1 MRRSIETIDLD
12 HGSWLRL
19 DCGHPVNESA
29 SAVNDDEPADCA
41 LCDRA
46 QLPVGLIAVGPVRR
60 RHIGDPRP
68 CTVMTATAWTVL
80 TVESGAVR
88 VGGRGHSDRPLAA
101 HARAVLVAGAPYQL
115 TALPDAVIELQRLE
129 FPRAPVASTDVGA
142 RTGE

>member
-68 CTVMTATAWTVL
+68 CTVMTPTASVTVF
-80 TVESGAVR
+80 SN
-88 VGGRGHSDRPLAA
+88 
-101 HARAVLVAGAPYQL
+101 ARAHRTRQRGMPRLSRKGCNFANKSIATLQSEHPPLNVKFAP
-115 TALPDAVIELQRLE
+115 D
-129 FPRAPVASTDVGA
+129 FSTESMMGM
-142 RTGE
+142 

>member
-19 DCGHPVNESA
+19 DCGHPINEPA
-29 SAVNDDEPADCA
+29 SADHDDEPADCA

-46 QLPVGLIAVGPVRR
+46 QLPVGLIAVDPVRR
-60 RHIGDPRP
+60 QHIGDPRP
-68 CTVMTATAWTVL
+68 CTVMTPTAWTVL

-115 TALPDAVIELQRLE
+115 TAAPDAVIELQRLE
-129 FPRAPVASTDVGA
+129 FPRAQVASTDVGD

>member
-68 CTVMTATAWTVL
+68 CTVMTPTAWTVL

-101 HARAVLVAGAPYQL
+101 RARAVLVAGAPYQL
-115 TALPDAVIELQRLE
+115 TAAPDAVIELQRLE
-129 FPRAPVASTDVGA
+129 FPRAQVASTDVGD

>member
-1 MRRSIETIDLD
+1 MRRNIETIDLD

-19 DCGHPVNESA
+19 DCGHPINEPA
-29 SAVNDDEPADCA
+29 SAVDDEPANCA

-46 QLPVGLIAVGPVRR
+46 QLPVGLITVGPVRR
-60 RHIGDPRP
+60 QHIGDPRP
-68 CTVMTATAWTVL
+68 CTVMTPTAWTVL

-101 HARAVLVAGAPYQL
+101 HTRAVLVAGAPYQL
-115 TALPDAVIELQRLE
+115 TAVPDAVIELQRLE

>member
-101 HARAVLVAGAPYQL
+101 RARAVLVAGAPYQL
-115 TALPDAVIELQRLE
+115 TAAPDAAIELQRLE
-129 FPRAPVASTDVGA
+129 FPRAPVASTDVGD